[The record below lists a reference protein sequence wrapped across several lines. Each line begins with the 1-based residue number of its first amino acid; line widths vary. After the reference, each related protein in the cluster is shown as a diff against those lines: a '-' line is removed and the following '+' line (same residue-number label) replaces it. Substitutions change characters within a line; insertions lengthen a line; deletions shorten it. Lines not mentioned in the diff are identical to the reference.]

1 MHTSA
6 VLARW
11 DCLTRPL
18 YHSGF
23 RARPVSSPWHRGRPH
38 VRGRARLTERDPSR
52 GRTVRYLLY

>member
-11 DCLTRPL
+11 DCLTCPL

-23 RARPVSSPWHRGRPH
+23 TARSDVNRGTGERPPGPRASDS
-38 VRGRARLTERDPSR
+38 
-52 GRTVRYLLY
+52 